1 MSTKLT
7 VSLAQSRK
15 LCDDLQLCE
24 VFEQPVKK
32 QNFLDKKE
40 RTNATQKMKGLLSS
54 IVELQQKYV
63 DLSEFKKNSCLTV
76 SQAVPKLKISTN
88 EHEEGLSEAKQE
100 QIKLYHR
107 KRRRFKHSFFYAD
120 NLVQWT

>member
-15 LCDDLQLCE
+15 LCENLQHCDVHHQQL
-24 VFEQPVKK
+24 KK

-40 RTNATQKMKGLLSS
+40 RAHVTQKMKGLLAS
-54 IVELQQKYV
+54 IAELQQKYV
-63 DLSEFKKNSCLTV
+63 ELPEFKKSSCVTV
-76 SQAVPKLKISTN
+76 AQAVPKLKITAN
-88 EHEEGLSEAKQE
+88 EHDEGLSEAKQE

-107 KRRRFKHSFFYAD
+107 KRRRFRNSFFYAD